1 MYISTPFNR
10 LSIKEDIW
18 KYLGNIFEND
28 YYASDKLYFATGSAS
43 QNIKIDDKYIFFGI
57 GDVFDSRGYLA
68 YTKNLLNFEFNN
80 EYSCEYNIIDGNI
93 YGSKEA
99 YDESTDIWQYGVKI
113 LKFSPDFKIEDEK
126 NIWLYDSTE
135 ISEFDKTQNPSIN
148 VSQAFKINGIYYVFA
163 YIYDYESITDKY
175 VYFIGFWILYSND
188 FENWNVKTI
197 KKDKLTSTSF
207 MLYDYYQ
214 IKTVGVLN
222 NTISLICNMENDY
235 QALCLKSIND
245 IKMQTIPFFGSAGN
259 ITGDFGTTI
268 FNKYIFFGN
277 FELAISNDGLNYR
290 EATVEEKD
298 IYCPSSYGRYSKR
311 WRNYIITYIAKE
323 NALKVY
329 DVDTLN
335 FITETHNLPE
345 IDYLSFILEDY
356 IYVSTKINNN
366 YRYYRAHIPTLL
378 NI

>member
-18 KYLGNIFEND
+18 KYLGNIFEDDEYISEKTYLAN
-28 YYASDKLYFATGSAS
+28 GSTS
-43 QNIKIDDKYIFFGI
+43 QNIKINDKYIFFGI
-57 GDVFDSRGYLA
+57 EDVFNNQGYLI
-68 YTKNLLNFEFNN
+68 YTKDLLNFEYNKD
-80 EYSCEYNIIDGNI
+80 SCEYNIIDGNI
-93 YGSKEA
+93 YGSKAA
-99 YDESTDIWQYGVKI
+99 YDRSTNIKQYGVKI

-135 ISEFDKTQNPSIN
+135 ISEFGQIRGPSIYT
-148 VSQAFKINGIYYVFA
+148 SQVFKINEIYYSFA
-163 YIYDYESITDKY
+163 YANTYKYITDKY

-197 KKDKLTSTSF
+197 RKDKPTSVS
-207 MLYDYYQ
+207 YISRDYRQ

-222 NTISLICNMENDY
+222 NTISLICGMKDNY

-245 IKMQTIPFFGSAGN
+245 IKMQTIPFFGSSGN

-268 FNKYIFFGN
+268 FNKYIFSKGR
-277 FELAISNDGLNYR
+277 EVAISNDGLNYR
-290 EATVEEKD
+290 EATAEEKD
-298 IYCPSSYGRYSKR
+298 IYCLPSHGKYSKR
-311 WRNYIITYIAKE
+311 WRNYIITYIAEE

-356 IYVSTKINNN
+356 IYVSTNNNNN

>member
-18 KYLGNIFEND
+18 KYLGNIFEDDENIAEKI
-28 YYASDKLYFATGSAS
+28 YLAYGYAN

-57 GDVFDSRGYLA
+57 EDVFDNRGYLI
-68 YTKNLLNFEFNN
+68 YTKNLLNFEYNT
-80 EYSCEYNIIDGNI
+80 YSCEYNIIDGNI
-93 YGSKEA
+93 YGSRNA
-99 YDESTDIWQYGVKI
+99 YNESTDIWQYGVKI
-113 LKFSPDFKIEDEK
+113 LKFSPDFKIENEK

-135 ISEFDKTQNPSIN
+135 ISEFDKTRSPDIYT
-148 VSQAFKINGIYYVFA
+148 SQVFKINEIYYNFA
-163 YIYDYESITDKY
+163 YIHDYERITDKY

-197 KKDKLTSTSF
+197 KKDKLTSTDF
-207 MLYDYYQ
+207 MLYDYSQ
-214 IKTVGVLN
+214 IKTVGVLD
-222 NTISLICNMENDY
+222 NTISLICNMENDF

-245 IKMQTIPFFGSAGN
+245 IKMQTISSFGSAGN

-268 FNKYIFFGN
+268 FNKYIFIKGW
-277 FELAISNDGLNYR
+277 EVAISNDGLNYR
-290 EATVEEKD
+290 EATAEEKD
-298 IYCPSSYGRYSKR
+298 IYCLPSPNKYSKR
-311 WRNYIITYIAKE
+311 WRNYIITYIAEE

-335 FITETHNLPE
+335 FITETHNLPK

-356 IYVSTKINNN
+356 IYVSTRNNN
-366 YRYYRAHIPTLL
+366 KYYYYRAHIPTLL

>member
-10 LSIKEDIW
+10 LSIKENIW
-18 KYLGNIFEND
+18 KYLGNIFEGDENI
-28 YYASDKLYFATGSAS
+28 YTQSTIATGSAS
-43 QNIKIDDKYIFFGI
+43 QNIKIDDKYIFFGT
-57 GDVFDSRGYLA
+57 GDVFDSQDYLI
-68 YTKNLLNFEFNN
+68 YTKDLLNFEFNT
-80 EYSCEYNIIDGNI
+80 YSCEYNIIDGNI

-99 YDESTDIWQYGVKI
+99 YDKSTDIWQYGVKI

-148 VSQAFKINGIYYVFA
+148 VSQVFKINEIYYVFA
-163 YIYDYESITDKY
+163 HINDYKYITDKY
-175 VYFIGFWILYSND
+175 VYFLGFWILYSND

-197 KKDKLTSTSF
+197 RKDKITSTSF
-207 MLYDYYQ
+207 MSHDYNQ

-222 NTISLICNMENDY
+222 NTISLICKMKNDY

-268 FNKYIFFGN
+268 FNKYIFEN
-277 FELAISNDGLNYR
+277 LRVAISNDGLNYR
-290 EATVEEKD
+290 EATAEEKD
-298 IYCPSSYGRYSKR
+298 IYCPSSSYGKYSKR
-311 WRNYIITYIAKE
+311 WRNYIIKYIAKE
-323 NALKVY
+323 KALKVY

-335 FITETHNLPE
+335 FITETYNLPK
-345 IDYLSFILEDY
+345 ISYLSFILEDY
-356 IYVSTKINNN
+356 IYVSTRNNN
-366 YRYYRAHIPTLL
+366 KYYYYRAHIPTLL